1 MSWLESGRGRIR
13 NNRSKNSETARVQK
27 RLDSVIEPMRDKV
40 NNSLRVDSTSAIVF
54 KRTRT
59 GLPCSCTK
67 VDVDMNSQA
76 IVHLVTHRLNYGVEP
91 LLHSCRL

>member
-13 NNRSKNSETARVQK
+13 NNRSKNSETARAQK

-67 VDVDMNSQA
+67 VDVDMNSEA
-76 IVHLVTHRLNYGVEP
+76 SGTMATASDGKSMNHFSVE
-91 LLHSCRL
+91 S